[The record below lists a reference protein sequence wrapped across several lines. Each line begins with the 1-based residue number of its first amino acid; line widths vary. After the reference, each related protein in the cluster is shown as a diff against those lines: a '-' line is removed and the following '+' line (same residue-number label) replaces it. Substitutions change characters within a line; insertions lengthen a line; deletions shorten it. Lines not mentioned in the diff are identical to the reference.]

1 MNTIRN
7 EFYRG
12 KRVLVT
18 GGLGFLGR
26 HVVQALLNSGATVR
40 VVTHRPEKQ
49 IHLQF
54 EVLHGDLSIIE
65 DCRRAADSM
74 DYVFHL
80 AAFGWGLGEN
90 VTRQP
95 QLFTNNVLMNT
106 CMLEAANQA
115 DVERYLYTSSSS
127 VYAGTL
133 ATLDDELP
141 WSGDPH
147 LSEFS
152 LGWAKRAGEVQARIY
167 ASNGKMK
174 IAIVRPSNPY
184 GPGDDFHP
192 TRAHVIPSLIIRAFE
207 KQDPFVVWGTG
218 RVERSFIHASDTARA
233 MLLALEK
240 HAACDP
246 INIASPEITTIGDIA
261 RMILEL
267 SGHKD
272 ASLVFDASKPEGHP
286 GKYPSVKKAKEK
298 LGFEAT
304 IRIREGLEET
314 ISWYC
319 STLTNAS

>member
-1 MNTIRN
+1 M
-7 EFYRG
+7 
-12 KRVLVT
+12 T

-40 VVTHRPEKQ
+40 VVTHRTESP
-49 IHLQF
+49 IHPQL
-54 EVLHGDLSIIE
+54 EILHGDLSIIE
-65 DCRRAADSM
+65 DCSRAAASM
-74 DYVFHL
+74 DCVFHL

-90 VTRQP
+90 VKRQS
-95 QLFTNNVLMNT
+95 QLFTDNVLMNT
-106 CMLEAANQA
+106 CMLDAANRA
-115 DVERYLYTSSSS
+115 GVERYLYTSSSS

-133 ATLDDELP
+133 STLDDELP

-147 LSEFS
+147 PSEFS
-152 LGWAKRAGEVQARIY
+152 LGWAKRTGELQSRIY
-167 ASNGKMK
+167 ASNGTMK

-207 KQDPFVVWGTG
+207 KRNPFVVWGTG
-218 RVERSFIHASDTARA
+218 RVERSFIHAGDAACA

-240 HAACDP
+240 HAVCDP

-261 RMILEL
+261 KMILEL

-272 ASLVFDASKPEGHP
+272 ADLVFDASKPEGHP
-286 GKYPSVKKAKEK
+286 GKYPTVKKAKEK
-298 LGFEAT
+298 LGFEAG

-314 ISWYC
+314 ISWYR
-319 STLTNAS
+319 STLANAS